1 MCKAV
6 EEDPMD
12 LVQSSLAREP
22 AELNVVKN
30 FPPLETLCEDI
41 NKILTPTQEQPIA
54 EMPISNS
61 DNKSETMSHGENLG
75 SKSPPISQD
84 CKPKDSEDNENKD
97 MKIESESIKESCSS
111 LLEEK
116 NETPTL
122 PDKEESKTEMDE
134 TMNDAELNENPE
146 KSDAVLEG

>member
-1 MCKAV
+1 
-6 EEDPMD
+6 
-12 LVQSSLAREP
+12 
-22 AELNVVKN
+22 
-30 FPPLETLCEDI
+30 
-41 NKILTPTQEQPIA
+41 
-54 EMPISNS
+54 
-61 DNKSETMSHGENLG
+61 MSHGENLG